1 MSMSPKLLR
10 PRASGFNP
18 KSIVGLQLWLDG
30 ADSSTITLNESTVS
44 EWRDKSGNSRHA
56 VQATALRQPAVT
68 ASAKAGKSA
77 IAFTNDWMT
86 CVHTYALGS
95 IFVVW
100 EQPTTDSGDTFPG
113 IVGSRTSFSNKTSAG
128 QTSFNLMAGAGNLIG
143 KSAVD
148 PAPAGGSYRLN
159 GSTAEAGFTS
169 YTTGQ
174 TVRTSPDRWNYMSAT
189 FTATSGSQA
198 FVLGADPFSATG
210 RVMQNG
216 HIAEVL
222 FYSTALSLANVQTVE
237 RYLAS
242 RWAIT

>member
-1 MSMSPKLLR
+1 MSMSPRLLR
-10 PRASGFNP
+10 PRQSGFNP

-30 ADSSTITLNESTVS
+30 ADSSTITLNGSTVS
-44 EWRDKSGNSRHA
+44 EWRDKSGNNRHA

-68 ASAKAGKSA
+68 ASARGGKSA

-86 CVHTYALGS
+86 SVHTYALGT

-100 EQPTTDSGDTFPG
+100 EHPTTMTGDDFPG
-113 IVGSRTSFSNKTSAG
+113 IVSSRTSFANKTSSG
-128 QTSFNLMAGAGNLIG
+128 QTGFNLNVAPTASSIAL
-143 KSAVD
+143 D
-148 PAPAGGSYRLN
+148 PAPSGGSFRLN
-159 GSTAEAGFTS
+159 GATAAAGFTS

-174 TVRTSPDRWNYMSAT
+174 SARTSPDRWNYMSAT

-198 FVLGADPFSATG
+198 FVLGADAFSATG
-210 RVMQNG
+210 RLMQNG